1 MSRSLPLLF
10 QPGERWE
17 YSMSPAVLVRLVEI
31 ITGQRYLEA
40 LQQRLFSPPGHANCS
55 SLARI

>member
-1 MSRSLPLLF
+1 
-10 QPGERWE
+10 
-17 YSMSPAVLVRLVEI
+17 MSPAVLVRLVEI